1 MLLAGTALTLLPLAG
16 VRAQSTDTL
25 NPWLQCE
32 ADELAGAIVPATP
45 DLPPL
50 DELPIQA
57 EAGRLDAGPTES
69 RLEGQIGRAHV

>member
-32 ADELAGAIVPATP
+32 ADELAGDIVPATP

-50 DELPIQA
+50 DEYVTPDLNLND
-57 EAGRLDAGPTES
+57 LDD
-69 RLEGQIGRAHV
+69 LEGTVGLLTELGLI